1 MKNYLFLIS
10 ILFST
15 ILVKA
20 EEETLILD
28 RGKYLF
34 ELSGC
39 ALCHT
44 QKDQPL
50 LSGGAALNSPFGKF
64 YPPNITK
71 DTQTG
76 IGNWTDNQFIRALR
90 EGISPTGTH
99 YYPLFPYSS
108 FSKMTDEDLLA
119 IKSYIFS
126 LPAVENIATD
136 HEVRFS
142 YSLRLLVG
150 VWKKNNLKILPLIDE
165 NNFIQA
171 RGPYKNLTQKDPEWN
186 RGAYLVEGALHCAQC
201 HTPKDS
207 FGNFKWNQWMGG
219 AKLFGEKKS
228 APNITSDVEMGV
240 GLWTEKDWDVFLTE
254 GTTPNGDEVT
264 GVMKLIVEHQTSKL
278 TIEDK
283 KAVINYLMSLKPVS
297 KE

>member
-1 MKNYLFLIS
+1 MKNYLFLTAL
-10 ILFST
+10 LFST
-15 ILVKA
+15 IFVKA
-20 EEETLILD
+20 EEDLQILE

-50 LSGGAALNSPFGKF
+50 LSGGAALSSPFGKF

-71 DTQTG
+71 DPQTG
-76 IGNWTDNQFIRALR
+76 IGNWTDNQFLRALR
-90 EGISPTGTH
+90 DGVSPKGVH

-108 FSKMTDEDLLA
+108 FSKMTDEDILA
-119 IKSYIFS
+119 IKAYIFS
-126 LPAVENIATD
+126 LPAVENKALA
-136 HEVRFS
+136 HEVRFP

-171 RGPYKNLTQKDPEWN
+171 KGPFQNITQKDPEWN

-201 HTPKDS
+201 HTPKDN
-207 FGNFKWNQWMGG
+207 FGNFKWSQWMGG
-219 AKLFGEKKS
+219 AKLYGEKKS
-228 APNITSDVEMGV
+228 APNITSDTEAGV
-240 GLWTEKDWDVFLTE
+240 GQWTQEEWETFLTE
-254 GTTPNGDEVT
+254 GTNPDGNEVT
-264 GVMKLIVEHQTSKL
+264 GVMKMIVEHQTAKL
-278 TIEDK
+278 TPEDR
-283 KAVINYLMSLKPVS
+283 KAVINYLMALKPVS